1 MQRIDE
7 IIQPR
12 WLIPVDEKHSILES
26 QAVALDQ
33 GKIIALG
40 PAEAIE
46 SRYAADTVT
55 RLDNHAMIPG
65 LVNAHTHAS
74 MTLFRGFADD
84 LPLMQWLSEHI
95 WPAEQQWVDPRFV
108 ECGAKLAIAEMIRGG
123 TTCFNDMYFFPDTV
137 AECAEEAGIRACV
150 GMIVI
155 DFPTAWAQDATEYL
169 DKGVAFHHEIRN
181 SSLVTA
187 AFAPHAPYTVSDAP
201 LQKIAVLSEE
211 LDCPVHIHLH
221 ETAHEVEESVSK
233 HGIRPIERLDRLGLL
248 GPRLLAVHMT
258 QLLPDEIRLIAERG
272 VHVVHCAE
280 SNLKLASGFCPVAA
294 LQKANARI
302 CLGTDGASSNND
314 LDMLGELRTASL
326 LAKGVGEDPTALNAH
341 QTLQAATVNG
351 ARALGLGEIT
361 GSIQAGKSADLVAID
376 LSHSS
381 TTPVYHPVSQIVYS
395 ATRDQVSDVWVAGKR
410 LLQDGEFTVMDYESI
425 RHTALQWRN
434 KIAA

>member
-12 WLIPVDEKHSILES
+12 WLIPVDEEHSILES
-26 QAVALDQ
+26 HAVALDG

-40 PAEAIE
+40 PAEEIR
-46 SRYAADTVT
+46 SRYEADTLS
-55 RLDNHAMIPG
+55 RRDHHALIPG
-65 LVNAHTHAS
+65 LVNAHTHAA

-84 LPLMQWLSEHI
+84 LPLMQWLREHI
-95 WPAEQQWVDPRFV
+95 WPAEQRWVDPGFV
-108 ECGAKLAIAEMIRGG
+108 ECGTNLAIAEMIRGG

-137 AECAEEAGIRACV
+137 AGCAEEAGIRACV

-155 DFPTAWAQDATEYL
+155 DFPTAWARDATEYL
-169 DKGVAFHHEIRN
+169 DKGVAFHRQVRD

-201 LQKIAVLSEE
+201 LRNIAALSEE

-258 QLLPDEIRLIAERG
+258 QLLPEEIRTIAERG

-280 SNLKLASGFCPVAA
+280 SNLKLASGFCPVAELHRA
-294 LQKANARI
+294 DARV

-326 LAKGVGEDPTALNAH
+326 LAKGVGGDPTALNAY
-341 QTLQAATVNG
+341 QSLQAATVNG
-351 ARALGLGEIT
+351 ARGLGLGAVT
-361 GSIQAGKSADLVAID
+361 GSIQAGKSADVVAID
-376 LSHSS
+376 LSHCS
-381 TTPVYHPVSQIVYS
+381 TEPVYNPVSQIVYS
-395 ATRDQVSDVWVAGKR
+395 ATRDQVSDVWIAGR
-410 LLQDGEFTVMDYESI
+410 QVLHNREFTSLDYASVRDAAI
-425 RHTALQWRN
+425 QWRN
-434 KIAA
+434 KISA